1 MKEFSLEGKV
11 ALVTGGGRGLGR
23 GIALALAEAGADVA
37 VASRTRAELE
47 AVAEE
52 IEAKGRRAL
61 VVVGDVSAPREAHR
75 LVKEAADWQG
85 RLDVL
90 VNAAGV
96 NKRIPSLEVTE
107 EDWDWILGVNLKG
120 TFFTSQAAGEVMVR
134 QGKGSIINIA
144 SLLSAVGIPTLAP
157 YAASKTGVVGLTRVL
172 AAEWGPQGVR
182 VNAIAPGYFRTK
194 MTDRLFADP
203 DWYARLKR
211 QVPLGREGFPEDLA
225 GAAVFLASDASRY
238 VTGQVIYVDGGYLAA
253 REP

>member
-1 MKEFSLEGKV
+1 M
-11 ALVTGGGRGLGR
+11 
-23 GIALALAEAGADVA
+23 
-37 VASRTRAELE
+37 
-47 AVAEE
+47 
-52 IEAKGRRAL
+52 
-61 VVVGDVSAPREAHR
+61 
-75 LVKEAADWQG
+75 KEAADWQG

-90 VNAAGV
+90 VNVAGV